1 MYEKT
6 PVTSQEP
13 APSAE
18 ARKWAMLTHLAA
30 FAAFLMPFGNVIG
43 PFVVWQLKKELSP
56 FVDQQGKEAI
66 NFQITVILA
75 VAVCLILFFAVVG
88 VLLVPLLGLAWF
100 VLNIIAAIKTNDGV
114 AYRYPLTIRFLK

>member
-1 MYEKT
+1 
-6 PVTSQEP
+6 
-13 APSAE
+13 
-18 ARKWAMLTHLAA
+18 MLTHLAA

-43 PFVVWQLKKELSP
+43 PLVVWQLKKELSP